1 MRYIVPAM
9 AIEDQRP
16 VKPLDPA
23 TVLPKRLVKTWLPV
37 DLVRQMDVAIVR
49 SSGSYLDRAEFI
61 AEAIRDRLAEEEAV
75 AYQASH
81 ASVAAPPP
89 PPAVDEE
96 VEGSFADW
104 LDAGPTLPPAEGP
117 RENFGLH

>member
-37 DLVRQMDVAIVR
+37 DLVRQMDVTIVR
-49 SSGSYLDRAEFI
+49 SGGGYLDRAEFI
-61 AEAIRDRLAEEEAV
+61 AEAVRDRLADEEA
-75 AYQASH
+75 
-81 ASVAAPPP
+81 AAWQVT
-89 PPAVDEE
+89 PAPAPVPAPISTAGA
-96 VEGSFADW
+96 EGESSFADW
-104 LDAGPTLPPAEGP
+104 LDATPTLPTADGP
-117 RENFGLH
+117 SENFGLH